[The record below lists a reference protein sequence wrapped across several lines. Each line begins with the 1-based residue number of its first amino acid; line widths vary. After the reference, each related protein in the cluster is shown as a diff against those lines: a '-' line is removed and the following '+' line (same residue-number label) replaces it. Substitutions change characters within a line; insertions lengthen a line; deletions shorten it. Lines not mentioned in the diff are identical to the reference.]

1 MSFLDQIVS
10 IFFDPEIS
18 PRVLADPRDL
28 THHYRWEI
36 PNLSLDR
43 VYIGSEYRHISE
55 RVDRYKY
62 HSDRTQTIELITILS
77 SISTIAN
84 IENIS
89 EYMVV
94 PIPMHWSRYLIRGFH
109 HTDRLAREFARVN
122 DIEYSPLLATIWT
135 RRQSQLSKKQRQK
148 NREWV
153 FALRKKSS
161 IPSKVILID
170 DIISTGS
177 TANSA
182 AQVLKKAWVKEV
194 IGFFIASNQ

>member
-10 IFFDPEIS
+10 IFFDPETPLS
-18 PRVLADPRDL
+18 LSQDPRDL
-28 THHYRWEI
+28 THHYQKEI
-36 PNLSLDR
+36 ANLSLDR
-43 VYIGSEYRHISE
+43 VYIGSDYSHVSE
-55 RVDRYKY
+55 MVDRYKY
-62 HSDRTQTIELITILS
+62 HSDRTQTRELITILG
-77 SISTIAN
+77 SICNIADL
-84 IENIS
+84 ENIDD
-89 EYMVV
+89 YTVV

-109 HTDRLAREFARVN
+109 HTDRLARELAQMN
-122 DIEYSPLLATIWT
+122 GMYYSPLLKTVWT

-153 FALRKKSS
+153 FSLTKW
-161 IPSKVILID
+161 IPIPAKVIIID

-182 AQVLKKAWVKEV
+182 ARVLKHAWVKEV

>member
-1 MSFLDQIVS
+1 
-10 IFFDPEIS
+10 
-18 PRVLADPRDL
+18 
-28 THHYRWEI
+28 
-36 PNLSLDR
+36 
-43 VYIGSEYRHISE
+43 
-55 RVDRYKY
+55 
-62 HSDRTQTIELITILS
+62 
-77 SISTIAN
+77 
-84 IENIS
+84 
-89 EYMVV
+89 
-94 PIPMHWSRYLIRGFH
+94 
-109 HTDRLAREFARVN
+109 VN